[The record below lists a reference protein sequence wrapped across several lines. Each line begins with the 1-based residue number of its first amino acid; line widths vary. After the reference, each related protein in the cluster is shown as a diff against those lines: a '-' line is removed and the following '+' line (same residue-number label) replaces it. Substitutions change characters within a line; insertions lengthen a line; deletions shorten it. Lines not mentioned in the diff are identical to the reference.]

1 MLTASRLELVDV
13 DEISS
18 PTEVALAQGR
28 CGDEYNA
35 GASRDKG
42 CNSKEANCSRMD
54 IRSTES
60 DRDAERAENA

>member
-35 GASRDKG
+35 GASREG
-42 CNSKEANCSRMD
+42 CNSKEANDSRRE
-54 IRSTES
+54 IRSTKG
-60 DRDAERAENA
+60 DRDAERLENA